1 MLVNDSAKMF
11 AFIAISMKSQLL
23 TGLMY
28 QLFDL
33 LKLVKKI
40 SGLFMKMEVFENK
53 NCSEVPALDFLLDI
67 SVWLKYLT
75 FFTIKICNLGLQKNI
90 HFNDETE
97 RWSLTARN
105 VNLENKAQCF
115 IVTVIAQML
124 KRKSTWFIK
133 TQLRSQSSHSWEENL
148 SPNR

>member
-33 LKLVKKI
+33 LELVKKI
-40 SGLFMKMEVFENK
+40 SGLFMKVEVFENK

-75 FFTIKICNLGLQKNI
+75 FY
-90 HFNDETE
+90 D
-97 RWSLTARN
+97 
-105 VNLENKAQCF
+105 
-115 IVTVIAQML
+115 
-124 KRKSTWFIK
+124 
-133 TQLRSQSSHSWEENL
+133 
-148 SPNR
+148 